1 VSGADCTFVLDFV
14 LSSSGKAVP
23 GSSCSPGCRNTK
35 AITSPSAPTIDFKI
49 SKTVITL
56 TGFTVDNYNA
66 LTTKS
71 REAIIESIKR
81 AFSMEIFGQ
90 YPPPAGKRLTV
101 RFAQGETVTNQ
112 VQSGGGRRLSSHTG
126 LQAVVEVTALAAE
139 ADAVAATV
147 AQAFATPAATAAV
160 ILPAIIEG
168 VAAVPADEGGA
179 YAQTLAASLSIT
191 EGVATSAPVDLV
203 TRSYT
208 KKEVRRLNK
217 KCKNKK
223 SWCDLVTLSGSKS
236 KCQSFCMGGKCTAAR
251 KVKKSCK
258 ARCKK
263 RCQAFVQSPYFGTR

>member
-1 VSGADCTFVLDFV
+1 VNNKDCTFVL
-14 LSSSGKAVP
+14 SAGKAVP
-23 GSSCSPGCRNTK
+23 GSCSYSTCQNTK
-35 AITSPSAPTIDFKI
+35 EVTSTAAPAADYKT
-49 SKTVITL
+49 SKTVITVSGL
-56 TGFTVDNYNA
+56 TVDAYNT
-66 LTTKS
+66 LTTKA
-71 REAIIESIKR
+71 RETVLESTER
-81 AFSMEIFGQ
+81 ATSTRVFGKPT
-90 YPPPAGKRLTV
+90 PPPGYKVKATI
-101 RFAQGETVTNQ
+101 AQGVTVSNP
-112 VQSGGGRRLSSHTG
+112 VQSGRRLSSHTG
-126 LQAVVEVTALAAE
+126 LQIVVEVTAPAAE
-139 ADAVAATV
+139 AAAVASTV
-147 AQAFATPAATAAV
+147 AEAFATPAATAAV

-191 EGVATSAPVDLV
+191 EGVVTSAPVDLV

-223 SWCDLVTLSGSKS
+223 SWCELVTVSGSKS

>member
-1 VSGADCTFVLDFV
+1 MSGTDCTFVS
-14 LSSSGKAVP
+14 SSSGKAVP
-23 GSSCSPGCRNTK
+23 GSSCSSSTCLNTK
-35 AITSPSAPTIDFKI
+35 EVTSTSAPTADFKT
-49 SKTVITL
+49 SKTIITL
-56 TGFTVDNYNA
+56 GGFTVDNYNE
-66 LTTKS
+66 LTTKA
-71 REAIIESIKR
+71 RDAMIEAIKR
-81 AFSMEIFGQ
+81 AFSIRVFGQ
-90 YPPPAGKRLTV
+90 YPPPSGKRLTV
-101 RFAQGETVTNQ
+101 RIAQGETVTNQ
-112 VQSGGGRRLSSHTG
+112 VQSGGGPRLSSHTG

-139 ADAVAATV
+139 ADAVASTV
-147 AQAFATPAATAAV
+147 AAAFATPAATAAV

-179 YAQTLAASLSIT
+179 YAQTLAASLSIS
-191 EGVATSAPVDLV
+191 EGVVTSTPVDLV

>member
-1 VSGADCTFVLDFV
+1 
-14 LSSSGKAVP
+14 
-23 GSSCSPGCRNTK
+23 
-35 AITSPSAPTIDFKI
+35 
-49 SKTVITL
+49 
-56 TGFTVDNYNA
+56 VDNYNE
-66 LTTKS
+66 LTTKA
-71 REAIIESIKR
+71 RDAMIEAIKR
-81 AFSMEIFGQ
+81 AFSKAVFGQ
-90 YPPPAGKRLTV
+90 SSPPPGKRLTV
-101 RFAQGETVTNQ
+101 RIAQGETVTNQ

-126 LQAVVEVTALAAE
+126 GLQAVVEVTSPAAE
-139 ADAVAATV
+139 ADAVASTV
-147 AQAFATPAATAAV
+147 AEAFATPAATAAV

-191 EGVATSAPVDLV
+191 EAVATSAPVDLV